1 MHTITWLFLI
11 AALLPVI
18 AAGYAKAGAKGF
30 DNEQPRTWLANL
42 QGWRARANAAQSNTF
57 EALPFFFAA
66 SLYSLH
72 QNVEPGWLAGLM
84 GAWIIARL
92 AYLAC
97 YIGGYGTLRSLVW
110 TLALALNI
118 VILFA

>member
-11 AALLPVI
+11 AALLPIV
-18 AAGYAKAGAKGF
+18 AAGCAKAGAKGF
-30 DNEQPRTWLANL
+30 DNEQPRPWLAAL
-42 QGWRARANAAQSNTF
+42 QGWRARANAAQTNTF

-66 SLYSLH
+66 CLYALH
-72 QNVEPGWLAGLM
+72 QNASPGWLAGLM
-84 GAWIIARL
+84 GTWIIVRL
-92 AYLAC
+92 GYLAC

-118 VILFA
+118 AILFA

>member
-18 AAGYAKAGAKGF
+18 AAGCAKAGAKGF